1 MIWQTGIQMLMTKPA
16 IDSCVMSRGEAL
28 TVATAAARASQ
39 QKRRDEARARVAQ
52 VEANADKHMTDLA
65 IANELGLAKSYVN
78 RLRRELR
85 QCQG

>member
-1 MIWQTGIQMLMTKPA
+1 MSWQTGIQMLMTKPA
-16 IDSCVMSRGEAL
+16 IDACVMSRGEAL

-52 VEANADKHMTDLA
+52 VEAGSDKHMTDAA
-65 IANELGLAKSYVN
+65 IAAELGLAKSYVN

-85 QCQG
+85 KCQG